1 MTKILI
7 VDDHV
12 LFREGMKR
20 IIDQWDDFEVIG
32 EATNGFE
39 AINLSRELL
48 PDIILMDINMPVLDG
63 IQATK
68 QIASELPSTHII
80 MLTTSE
86 EEKDLATAV
95 KYGAKGYI
103 LKDTPS
109 KRLHDK
115 LRRMKEGETPL
126 SGLMATKVLRDF
138 KASSSVTQDVEDG
151 EESLTERELI
161 ILKLMVD
168 GYSNSEI
175 AERIFLSTN
184 TIKKYV
190 SSILEKLHAKNRV
203 EAAVQATKAKLVD

>member
-1 MTKILI
+1 MEY
-7 VDDHV
+7 
-12 LFREGMKR
+12 LF
-20 IIDQWDDFEVIG
+20 
-32 EATNGFE
+32 
-39 AINLSRELL
+39 
-48 PDIILMDINMPVLDG
+48 
-63 IQATK
+63 
-68 QIASELPSTHII
+68 
-80 MLTTSE
+80 
-86 EEKDLATAV
+86 

-138 KASSSVTQDVEDG
+138 KASGSVTQDFEDG